1 MNIKKAIRKI
11 NPNAEVV
18 IIGEDIN
25 TCEIEWHNGTT
36 PIPKADIQAQMPT
49 AFDMA
54 MEDLRAKRNKLLAD
68 SDWEVIMAKEK
79 GTTLSA
85 GFKTYRQDLRDITDG
100 LTTVEDVNAVTF
112 PTKP

>member
-1 MNIKKAIRKI
+1 MPRHHNI
-11 NPNAEVV
+11 NGVQVPFTAE
-18 IIGEDIN
+18 EEAQRDAEE
-25 TCEIEWHNGTT
+25 TAWTNG
-36 PIPKADIQAQMPT
+36 
-49 AFDMA
+49 AFDRAMA
-54 MEDLRAKRNKLLAD
+54 DLRSKRDNLLKA

-79 GTTLSA
+79 GSTLSA